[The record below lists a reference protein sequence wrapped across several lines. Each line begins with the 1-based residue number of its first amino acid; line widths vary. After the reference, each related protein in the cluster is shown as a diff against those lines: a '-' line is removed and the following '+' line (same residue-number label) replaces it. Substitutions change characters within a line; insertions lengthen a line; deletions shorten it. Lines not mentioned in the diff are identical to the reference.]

1 MKLARVTLTGVDE
14 SVSARDLRDLSQR
27 FPFVEWGVLHSEARE
42 GKLPRYPS
50 RRWRELLCREAD
62 KYDMLIAA
70 HLCGSVAFEA
80 DVDLLVV
87 KHYNR
92 VQLNGC
98 DWRQVHRFVAEVNAI
113 APGQGGRVIGQAR
126 SPGEF
131 QDFRAMDIVP
141 LFDVSGGRGVG
152 PAEWPVVKTG
162 LAGFAGGLG
171 EHNLKTL
178 LTHFTKQDH
187 SCRFWVDM
195 ETSLRDPRDDHSWF
209 SLERAARILMIAEP
223 FVTAHSIYL

>member
-14 SVSARDLRDLSQR
+14 SVSARELRDLSLR
-27 FPFVEWGVLHSEARE
+27 FPFVEWGVLISATRE
-42 GKLPRYPS
+42 GTSPRYPS

-62 KYDMLIAA
+62 RNDMIIAA
-70 HLCGSVAFEA
+70 HLCGAAALEPDA
-80 DVDLLVV
+80 NLILV
-87 KHYNR
+87 KHFNR

-98 DWRQVHRFVAEVNAI
+98 DFRQVHRFQAEVNAV
-113 APGQGGRVIGQAR
+113 APEQGTRVIGQAR
-126 SPGEF
+126 TPAEF
-131 QDFRAMDIVP
+131 QDFRTMGIVP
-141 LFDVSGGRGVG
+141 LFDVSGGKGIS
-152 PAEWPVVKTG
+152 PAHWPIFKKG

-187 SCRFWVDM
+187 PCRFWVDM
-195 ETSLRDPRDDHSWF
+195 ETSLRDPRDEHSWF